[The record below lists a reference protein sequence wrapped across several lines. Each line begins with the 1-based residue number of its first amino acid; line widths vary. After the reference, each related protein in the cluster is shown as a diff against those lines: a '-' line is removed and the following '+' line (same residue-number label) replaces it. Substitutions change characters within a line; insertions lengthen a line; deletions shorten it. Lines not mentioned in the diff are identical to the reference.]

1 MKSIRKRFVAIIL
14 LAVMVF
20 SDFQMSTSLAMD
32 NSSAVEETEVAE
44 TDAANTVKAENR
56 LNYILVES
64 PYLESPTTQNV
75 VVSRGDGTEQISNMR
90 ITVQKE
96 DGSTEE
102 WTCSNQSG
110 YLYVFSKEYVD
121 ESEQS
126 TYKVT
131 DIRFEEN
138 QQEHALFFYV
148 LFLRNQFF
156 HKSAIIL

>member
-64 PYLESPTTQNV
+64 PYLESPNTQNI
-75 VVSRGDGTEQISNMR
+75 VVSWGDGTEQISNMR
-90 ITVQKE
+90 ITVQKKMVQQKNGHAVISL
-96 DGSTEE
+96 DICM
-102 WTCSNQSG
+102 CSRKNMWM
-110 YLYVFSKEYVD
+110 
-121 ESEQS
+121 
-126 TYKVT
+126 KVSRAH
-131 DIRFEEN
+131 IR
-138 QQEHALFFYV
+138 
-148 LFLRNQFF
+148 
-156 HKSAIIL
+156 